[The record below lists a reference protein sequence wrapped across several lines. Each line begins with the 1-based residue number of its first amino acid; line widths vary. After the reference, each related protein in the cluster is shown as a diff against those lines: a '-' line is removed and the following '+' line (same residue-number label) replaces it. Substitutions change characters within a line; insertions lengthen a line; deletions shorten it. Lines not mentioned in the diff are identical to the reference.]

1 MGKNRNWNSRAIVS
15 LATLV
20 AGGMCSAAQI
30 NWNNGNGN
38 TIWGDRSN
46 WDSRT
51 VPQAGD
57 SVFVNRDGR
66 HKAVHKEGTAEMD
79 RLHVGSVKGQPG
91 EVEVSGGKFRVVK
104 TTASRV
110 GVSGGTGILTQSGGL
125 AEFGQL
131 LDIGRADSTGIY
143 HLSGGT
149 LKIFRSGD
157 VDGRQV
163 SLQLGNG
170 GGTGTMNMTGGSA
183 EFRGAVQLSG
193 KGATFRLHG
202 STGTI
207 KLGVGGSGFWYQAS
221 GSKLEV
227 RMDAGGITPIVIA
240 KGSDG
245 GGHAV
250 FEEGALLDVG
260 FLEGAEREGS
270 WDLIKWEGDYTDS
283 GLAFA
288 PGTDATRWSFE
299 FVDTNDSERADTLR
313 VIFKGK

>member
-1 MGKNRNWNSRAIVS
+1 M
-15 LATLV
+15 
-20 AGGMCSAAQI
+20 
-30 NWNNGNGN
+30 
-38 TIWGDRSN
+38 
-46 WDSRT
+46 
-51 VPQAGD
+51 PQAGD

-193 KGATFRLHG
+193 KGARCHSWTSILNAAVRTV
-202 STGTI
+202 SAPPPAAATQMWRY
-207 KLGVGGSGFWYQAS
+207 SG
-221 GSKLEV
+221 
-227 RMDAGGITPIVIA
+227 RVIA
-240 KGSDG
+240 
-245 GGHAV
+245 
-250 FEEGALLDVG
+250 
-260 FLEGAEREGS
+260 
-270 WDLIKWEGDYTDS
+270 T
-283 GLAFA
+283 
-288 PGTDATRWSFE
+288 
-299 FVDTNDSERADTLR
+299 
-313 VIFKGK
+313 